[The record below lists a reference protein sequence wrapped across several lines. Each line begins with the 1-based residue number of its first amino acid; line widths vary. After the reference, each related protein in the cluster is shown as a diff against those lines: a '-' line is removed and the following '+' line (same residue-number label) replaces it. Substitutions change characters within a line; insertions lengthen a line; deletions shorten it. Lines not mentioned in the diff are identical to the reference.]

1 MTNNSNGNKKTKLS
15 LIVAYGK
22 DRVIGK
28 DNQLLWRLSN
38 DLKLVKRLTT
48 NNAIIMGRKTYESL
62 GKPLPNRINIVL
74 TQGNVKYPEGVI
86 VARSKKEVLDLIS
99 NLDVEYAYIFG
110 GETIYKLFLDDVEEM
125 RITEVK
131 YEGEGDTYF
140 PQFRMEDWVI
150 CSQELFKPDDKNEYK
165 HISYHLKRK

>member
-1 MTNNSNGNKKTKLS
+1 MTNNVNKKTKLS

-74 TQGNVKYPEGVI
+74 TQGDVKYPEGVI
-86 VARSKKEVLDLIS
+86 VARSKEEVLDLIS
-99 NLDVEYAYIFG
+99 NLGAEYAYIFG
-110 GETIYKLFLDDVEEM
+110 GESIYKLFLDDVEEM
-125 RITEVK
+125 RITEIR
-131 YEGEGDTYF
+131 YDGEGDTYF
-140 PQFRMEDWVI
+140 PHFSMEDWVI
-150 CSQELFKPDDKNEYK
+150 CSQELFKPDDNNEYK
-165 HISYHLKRK
+165 HICYHLKRK

>member
-1 MTNNSNGNKKTKLS
+1 MTNNVNNKTKLS

-74 TQGNVKYPEGVI
+74 TQGDVKYPEGVI
-86 VARSKKEVLDLIS
+86 VARSKEEVLYLIS

-110 GETIYKLFLDDVEEM
+110 GESIYKLFLDDVEEM
-125 RITEVK
+125 RITEVN

-140 PQFRMEDWVI
+140 PRFSMEDWVI
-150 CSQELFKPDDKNEYK
+150 CSKELFKPDDKNEYK
-165 HISYHLKRK
+165 HICYHLKRK

>member
-1 MTNNSNGNKKTKLS
+1 MTNNGNKKTKLS

-110 GETIYKLFLDDVEEM
+110 GETIYKLFLDEVEEM

-140 PQFRMEDWVI
+140 PQFSMEDWVI

-165 HISYHLKRK
+165 HICYHLKRK